1 MLDPAQTTR
10 GTALAADPF
19 DPYAILR
26 ALEQHRV
33 SYVVIGGLARVLH
46 GTPEI
51 TNDVDIC
58 PQQTPDNLRH
68 LEQALATLNGRER
81 EGSDSI
87 VREYTTDAGAL
98 SVIEEPTGID
108 YGYNGL
114 RRQANREA
122 IGNGLHVSIANV
134 SDLVRN
140 LETLARE
147 LDTNHAEQLRTIVD
161 LERALGRGR
170 GLGMDR

>member
-1 MLDPAQTTR
+1 M
-10 GTALAADPF
+10 AADPF
-19 DPYAILR
+19 DPYAILA
-26 ALEQHRV
+26 ALERHHV
-33 SYVVIGGLARVLH
+33 TYVVIGGLARVLH

-68 LEQALATLNGRER
+68 LEQAIASLNGNAREN
-81 EGSDSI
+81 SDPL
-87 VREYTTDAGAL
+87 VREYTTDAGSL

-114 RRQANREA
+114 RRQANREP
-122 IGNGLHVSIANV
+122 IGHGLRVSVANV

-140 LETLARE
+140 LENLDRE

-161 LERALGRGR
+161 LERSLGRGR